1 MPIVGVA
8 TIAVALGFF
17 LYRKRRAAR
26 SKRGKETGF
35 EKAELH
41 GEAVEPR
48 ELPIQEH
55 FEMEGEGIPGE
66 MQANENAAHEIG
78 STSPTDHNTRP

>member
-1 MPIVGVA
+1 VPIVGVA
-8 TIAVALGFF
+8 LIAIGLGFF

-26 SKRGKETGF
+26 SKEETGTGF

-41 GEAVEPR
+41 GEAVMPQ
-48 ELPIQEH
+48 ELPMEER

-66 MQANENAAHEIG
+66 MQVNEEAAHEIG
-78 STSPTDHNTRP
+78 SASPTHHSPRP

>member
-1 MPIVGVA
+1 VSIVGVA
-8 TIAVALGFF
+8 LIAVGLGFF

-26 SKRGKETGF
+26 SKEEKETGF

-41 GEAVEPR
+41 GEAVKPQ
-48 ELPIQEH
+48 ELPIQER

-66 MQANENAAHEIG
+66 MQVNEDAAHEIG
-78 STSPTDHNTRP
+78 STSLADHNTRP